1 MAFLGRGNMPSINS
15 NNNIDGDQDNNSG
28 NWNQEDFFR
37 HYSFHHRIYYYVP
50 LDNTYVAMSIIL
62 TFIILIVGVIAY
74 VVTYK
79 STIIDPIESVKK
91 TFLNVHLIIT
101 FVLLGATIITNLS
114 SKNESILIKRLMIIF
129 VIYIITMLVFLGIKL
144 HLDTT
149 YTKEQFEQLYTGQNI
164 GEDSDTKSKINMSL
178 TGMSIKSEKEYYVD
192 QCMKLYNIFKIKT
205 YATLGL
211 HLLLNILLIFQMQKV
226 IKIHNKKIRMNKDDL
241 ILFDEE
247 QNIRY

>member
-1 MAFLGRGNMPSINS
+1 
-15 NNNIDGDQDNNSG
+15 
-28 NWNQEDFFR
+28 
-37 HYSFHHRIYYYVP
+37 
-50 LDNTYVAMSIIL
+50 
-62 TFIILIVGVIAY
+62 
-74 VVTYK
+74 
-79 STIIDPIESVKK
+79 
-91 TFLNVHLIIT
+91 
-101 FVLLGATIITNLS
+101 
-114 SKNESILIKRLMIIF
+114 
-129 VIYIITMLVFLGIKL
+129 MLVFLGIKL

>member
-1 MAFLGRGNMPSINS
+1 M
-15 NNNIDGDQDNNSG
+15 
-28 NWNQEDFFR
+28 
-37 HYSFHHRIYYYVP
+37 
-50 LDNTYVAMSIIL
+50 
-62 TFIILIVGVIAY
+62 
-74 VVTYK
+74 
-79 STIIDPIESVKK
+79 
-91 TFLNVHLIIT
+91 IIT

-129 VIYIITMLVFLGIKL
+129 VISIITMLVFLGIKL